1 MFQVQEKNILN
12 EELLNDDDLTS
23 LFVRQT
29 SLTYLFIFSVLK
41 SEKTKGGATRPRLGY
56 DLHKGMEGLSS
67 APQL

>member
-41 SEKTKGGATRPRLGY
+41 SEKTKGDTHSNAITNWAMNPSPL
-56 DLHKGMEGLSS
+56 
-67 APQL
+67 

>member
-23 LFVRQT
+23 IFVRQT

-41 SEKTKGGATRPRLGY
+41 SEKTKGDTHSNAITN
-56 DLHKGMEGLSS
+56 
-67 APQL
+67 